1 MENQIDWTKEC
12 EKIAAEVAEEVV
24 SKFVNNEE
32 IDLNLTRL
40 IKPGDVYGLLSRL
53 PLHDEW
59 NTVIIKYSIIPRSE
73 IVPDK
78 ERLYKCALDAALRTA
93 NHPDVM
99 EIADFAEH
107 RCRISESAEWKVGT
121 ELQNIFSEI
130 AVANPDKYPIKET
143 HGHARPKI
151 DPTRMVKGL
160 DIKDIDLS

>member
-12 EKIAAEVAEEVV
+12 EKIAAELVDDVV
-24 SKFVNNEE
+24 SKFANNEE
-32 IDLNLTRL
+32 INLALSRL
-40 IKPGDVYGLLSRL
+40 IKPGDVYGLLART

-59 NTVIIKYSIIPRSE
+59 NTVIIKYSVIPRSE

-78 ERLYKCALDAALRTA
+78 ARLYKCALEAALRTA

-99 EIADFAEH
+99 AIADFAEH
-107 RCRISESAEWKVGT
+107 RRRISENAVWKVGT

-130 AVANPDKYPIKET
+130 AVANPDKYPVKET

-151 DPTRMVKGL
+151 DPSRMVKGL
-160 DIKDIDLS
+160 DMKNTDFL

>member
-12 EKIAAEVAEEVV
+12 EKIAAEVADDVV

-32 IDLNLTRL
+32 IDLNLTRS
-40 IKPGDVYGLLSRL
+40 IQRGDVYGLLART
-53 PLHDEW
+53 PLNDKW
-59 NTVIIKYSIIPRSE
+59 NTVIIKYSVIPRSE
-73 IVPDK
+73 IVLNK
-78 ERLYKCALDAALRTA
+78 ARLYKCALESALDTA

-107 RCRISESAEWKVGT
+107 RRRISENAEWKVGT

-130 AVANPDKYPIKET
+130 AIANPDKYPVKET

-160 DIKDIDLS
+160 DIKDIDLL

>member
-1 MENQIDWTKEC
+1 MKNQIDWKKEC
-12 EKIAAEVAEEVV
+12 EKIAAELADDVV

-32 IDLNLTRL
+32 IDLNLTRP
-40 IKPGDVYGLLSRL
+40 IPQGEVYGLLSRA
-53 PLHDEW
+53 PLNDEW
-59 NTVIIKYSIIPRSE
+59 NTVIIKYSVIPRSE

-78 ERLYKCALDAALRTA
+78 ARLYKCALDNALDTA

-107 RCRISESAEWKVGT
+107 RRRISENAEWKVGT

-160 DIKDIDLS
+160 DIKDIDFL